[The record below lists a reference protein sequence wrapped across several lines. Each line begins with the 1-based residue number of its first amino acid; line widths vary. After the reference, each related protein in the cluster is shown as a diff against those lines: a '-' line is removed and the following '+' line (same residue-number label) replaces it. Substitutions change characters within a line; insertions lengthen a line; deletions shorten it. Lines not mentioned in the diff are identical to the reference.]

1 MRIFES
7 SDANEQLAL
16 WKLISDS
23 VWAAIASQAIE
34 QAQKRA
40 SDAKTSKKTPKSS
53 PNKSVMFLNAD

>member
-1 MRIFES
+1 MRLFEFA
-7 SDANEQLAL
+7 DAEAQIAL

-34 QAQKRA
+34 QAKKRA

-53 PNKSVMFLNAD
+53 PSKSVMFLNAD